1 MISNIALSL
10 GKHHFTLVGT
20 FERLAGTFVII
31 KLCSMHQEWEVG
43 LK

>member
-20 FERLAGTFVII
+20 FERLVGTFERLRCLV
-31 KLCSMHQEWEVG
+31 LF
-43 LK
+43 